1 MLDLI
6 AAQNPQSC
14 DIMQTSFRQFRGAA
28 VAQLAEL

>member
-14 DIMQTSFRQFRGAA
+14 DIMQTSFRQRGAA